1 MTELSETSLLLG
13 SHWPTVLD
21 IERAREH
28 LDEELL
34 ALLLS
39 MESTLAQQDWWS
51 RQWTFR
57 QYRREIFIG
66 NTKWQDAEGH
76 WPLWMGIYGFDGDHV
91 FGPLTPPIFYFRC
104 RKNYDTLGDVLREKL
119 RAEGHEV
126 LEDHRHLVHRA
137 VLQCP
142 ADRAAVASYPAQARE
157 QMLALFTEYVDFA
170 MRHEDV
176 VRAHIKREA

>member
-1 MTELSETSLLLG
+1 MTELSETSVLLG
-13 SHWPTVLD
+13 AHWPTVLD

-34 ALLLS
+34 ALLFS
-39 MESTLAQQDWWS
+39 MESTLMQQDWWI

-57 QYRREIFIG
+57 HYQKLIFIR
-66 NTKWQDAEGH
+66 NRQWQDTEGR
-76 WPLWMGIYGFDGDHV
+76 WALSMGVYNFNANRV
-91 FGPLTPPIFYFRC
+91 FGPQAPPIFYFRS
-104 RKNYDTLGDVLREKL
+104 RPGYDALGDVLREKL

-126 LEDHRHLVHRA
+126 LENHRHLVHRA

-157 QMLALFTEYVDFA
+157 QMLALFTEYVDFTL
-170 MRHEDV
+170 RHEDIIQ
-176 VRAHIKREA
+176 AHMEEES